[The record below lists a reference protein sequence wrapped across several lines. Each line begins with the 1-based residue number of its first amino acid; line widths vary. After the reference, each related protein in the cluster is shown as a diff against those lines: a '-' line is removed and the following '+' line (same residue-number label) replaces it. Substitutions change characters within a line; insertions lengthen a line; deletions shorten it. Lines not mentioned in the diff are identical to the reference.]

1 MSENKLVLT
10 PAAVNKYIKSI
21 LETDKYLKTFYL
33 AGEISNLKNHS
44 SMNIYFSIKDN
55 EAQINCVMFKNH
67 ALNLGFKPTD
77 GMKVEIKGAIYENVK
92 SGMYSINVSNMQQL
106 GIGNLAEQFNQ
117 LKNKLLADGLF
128 DQAHKLPIKRF
139 NKKIGVITS
148 PTSAAVRDIITTI
161 KRRDPHAQIII
172 IPTLVQGKNAAT
184 DIVKNIMRAHEI
196 PDLDILIVGR
206 GGGSIED
213 LWAFNEEIV
222 AHCVYDA
229 TIPIISCI
237 GHETDTTIIDFVAD
251 LRAPTPTAA
260 AELATID
267 LSELNLQMNNNI
279 KNITKIIEDKIK
291 YQRMR
296 IERLTAN
303 QYFINPLLQKQ
314 LTFDQ
319 LNFALFNQGKN
330 LLTNVKQKESNIN
343 NKLELIKSQEINIL
357 KNKTLKLNSL
367 HQQLDNL
374 NPLSILSRGYSFAT
388 VDNQLIKSIE
398 NVQVNDELIIRVKDG
413 NILSRVINKE
423 PNE

>member
-21 LETDKYLKTFYL
+21 LESDKYLKSFYL

-77 GMKVEIKGAIYENVK
+77 GMKVEIRGAIYENVK
-92 SGMYSINVSNMQQL
+92 SGMYSINVSMMQPL

-117 LKNKLLADGLF
+117 LKNQLLTEGLF
-128 DQAHKLPIKRF
+128 DQGHKLPIKKF

-148 PTSAAVRDIITTI
+148 PTSAAVRDIISTI
-161 KRRDPHAQIII
+161 KRRDPSAEIII
-172 IPTLVQGKNAAT
+172 IPTLVQGTQAT
-184 DIVKNIMRAHEI
+184 PDIVKNIKRAHLI
-196 PDLDILIVGR
+196 NDLDVLIIGR

-222 AHCVYDA
+222 ARTVYQS
-229 TIPIISCI
+229 TIPIISCV

-260 AELATID
+260 AELATVDIN
-267 LSELNLQMNNNI
+267 ELNQQVENNI
-279 KNITKIIEDKIK
+279 IAITKMIEDKIK
-291 YQRMR
+291 YQRVCV
-296 IERLTAN
+296 ERVITN
-303 QYFINPLLQKQ
+303 QYFVNPLLQKRM
-314 LTFDQ
+314 LFDQ
-319 LNFALFNQGKN
+319 LDQTLIYQGKS
-330 LLTNVKQKESNIN
+330 LLTNIN
-343 NKLELIKSQEINIL
+343 QQQTNVENKVEIIKNQQFNNM
-357 KNKTLKLNSL
+357 KNKKQQLNNL

-374 NPLSILSRGYSFAT
+374 NPLAILSRGYAYAT
-388 VDNQLIKSIE
+388 IGNQVIKKVDDVKIG
-398 NVQVNDELIIRVKDG
+398 DELMIKVHDG
-413 NILSRVINKE
+413 TIHTSVINKE
-423 PNE
+423 LNE